1 MASELR
7 RWLQKHPHPATVRG
21 WTNDDDTKSV
31 KLGVERSK
39 WRDAEAALA
48 DCWKLEAL
56 DGDGNVLRVCELDGA
71 SERAKRDNGKERA
84 ELVELAKLISAAH
97 NEGAERHSD
106 AYRLAYEQQR
116 LLVEVMSARLHALE
130 KAWHG
135 LLMAQQ
141 GDTDPNQGLVTALL
155 SGAFGGAAPPAP
167 PVEPPKPN
175 GKAKA

>member
-21 WTNDDDTKSV
+21 WTADDDTKNV

-56 DGDGNVLRVCELDGA
+56 DAEGNVLRVCELDGA
-71 SERAKRDNGKERA
+71 TERKRGDESKTIERDIA
-84 ELVELAKLISAAH
+84 IAKLISAAH

-130 KAWHG
+130 RAWHQ

-141 GDTDPNQGLVTALL
+141 TDADPNQGMVAALL
-155 SGAFGGAAPPAP
+155 AGAFGGAQAPAP
-167 PVEPPKPN
+167 EAPKAN

>member
-21 WTNDDDTKSV
+21 WTADDDTKSV

-56 DGDGNVLRVCELDGA
+56 DGEGNVLRVCELDGA
-71 SERAKRDNGKERA
+71 SERAKRTDDKSADRDIA
-84 ELVELAKLISAAH
+84 IARLISSAH
-97 NEGAERHSD
+97 NEGAERHAD

-130 KAWHG
+130 KAWHQ

-141 GDTDPNQGLVTALL
+141 SDADPNQGMVAALL
-155 SGAFGGAAPPAP
+155 AGAFGGATPPAP
-167 PVEPPKPN
+167 APEAPKPN